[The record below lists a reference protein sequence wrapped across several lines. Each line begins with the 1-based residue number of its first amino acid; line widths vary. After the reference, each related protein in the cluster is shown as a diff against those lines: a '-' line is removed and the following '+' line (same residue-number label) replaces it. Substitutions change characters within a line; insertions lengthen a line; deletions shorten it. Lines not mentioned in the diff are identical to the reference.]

1 MRSSIG
7 AIIRKNSRTREP
19 RPTGWQPMLAQLPGI
34 KAVLFDVYGT
44 LFVSSVHSMQATNLA
59 AAKAFSAAL
68 ASVGR
73 TGRCTGSAGIARLDT
88 VIRRAHAK
96 ARRAGNDHP
105 EIDIRDVWNATLR
118 SLENDGLLDPVDM
131 PAEQTCR
138 LAVEFEWR
146 TNPVWPMPHAAWCLR
161 TLKVAGIQTGLISN
175 AQFFTRK
182 LFPALLG
189 ATIAELGISSRLQFY
204 SYQYG
209 AAKPG
214 THLHF
219 AASAALAKMHIHPN
233 ETLCIGNDMLNDVVP
248 AAKLGFRTA
257 LFAGDQRSL
266 RWVNCPGWSAVAPD
280 LVLTDLAQLP
290 PCMTSTGRERHD
302 PLPWHNPLWGM
313 HMGRMQLNQEAFG
326 RLR

>member
-1 MRSSIG
+1 MRSSISS
-7 AIIRKNSRTREP
+7 IIREKSRKREP
-19 RPTGWQPMLAQLPGI
+19 WPTGWQPLLARLPAI

-44 LFVSSVHSMQATNLA
+44 LFVSSAHNLQSTDRMA
-59 AAKAFSAAL
+59 AAKAFCAAL

-73 TGRCTGSAGIARLDT
+73 IGRCTGATGFARLAT
-88 VIRRAHAK
+88 VIRSAHAT
-96 ARRAGNDHP
+96 AHRAGNDHP
-105 EIDIRDVWNATLR
+105 EIDIRDVWKVTLN

-131 PAEQTCR
+131 RAEQICR
-138 LAVEFEWR
+138 LAVEFECR

-161 TLKVAGIQTGLISN
+161 TLKAAGIQMGLISN

-189 ATIAELGISSRLQFY
+189 ATTAELGISSHLQFY

-219 AASAALAKMHIHPN
+219 AASAALAKMHIHPS

-266 RWVNCPGWSAVAPD
+266 RSVSCPGWSAVAPD
-280 LVLTDLAQLP
+280 LVLTDLDQLP
-290 PCMTSTGRERHD
+290 ACVTSVGCARHD

-313 HMGRMQLNQEAFG
+313 HMGRMQLYG
-326 RLR
+326 

>member
-1 MRSSIG
+1 M
-7 AIIRKNSRTREP
+7 
-19 RPTGWQPMLAQLPGI
+19 
-34 KAVLFDVYGT
+34 YGT
-44 LFVSSVHSMQATNLA
+44 LFVSSAHNLQSTDPTA

-73 TGRCTGSAGIARLDT
+73 RCRCTGAIGFARLAT
-88 VIRRAHAK
+88 VIRSAHVR
-96 ARRAGNDHP
+96 ARRAGNDQP
-105 EIDIRDVWNATLR
+105 EIDIRDVWKLTLR
-118 SLENDGLLDPVDM
+118 SLENDGLLDPVEM
-131 PAEQTCR
+131 RAEQICR

-146 TNPVWPMPHAAWCLR
+146 VNPVWPMPHAAWCLR
-161 TLKVAGIQTGLISN
+161 TLKAAGIQMGVISN

-189 ATIAELGISSRLQFY
+189 ATSAELGISSRLQFY

-219 AASAALAKMHIHPN
+219 AASAALATMRIHPSQ
-233 ETLCIGNDMLNDVVP
+233 TLCIGNDMLNDVVP

-280 LVLTDLAQLP
+280 LVLTDLDQLP
-290 PCMTSTGRERHD
+290 RCLASPECEPHD
-302 PLPWHNPLWGM
+302 PLPWHNPLWALQ
-313 HMGRMQLNQEAFG
+313 MGRMQLYG
-326 RLR
+326 